1 LRSVGRGGIFSLI
14 NIKLKSSKNQT
25 AGHNKHNAFDKV
37 VAVVMFL
44 LVVKVRETGVLRG
57 SRLLLQRLMLLRGI
71 ELYS

>member
-1 LRSVGRGGIFSLI
+1 MGR
-14 NIKLKSSKNQT
+14 
-25 AGHNKHNAFDKV
+25 NKHNAFDKV